1 MIEEKKHKI
10 MEDEDYIDSPKFKY
24 SLKELLEKNPDGVDN
39 EAISKVLNM
48 SVEEVEEVYQ
58 SAIKKLQKTLEN

>member
-10 MEDEDYIDSPKFKY
+10 MEDEDYIDSPKFKH

-39 EAISKVLNM
+39 ETISKVLNM
-48 SVEEVEEVYQ
+48 SVQEVEETYQ
-58 SAIKKLQKTLEN
+58 SAIRKLQKTLEP

>member
-1 MIEEKKHKI
+1 